1 MIDLEALKLA
11 YLEEITQLL
20 YQVIENQS
28 QTIRRQIKNN
38 NHCIF
43 SKVRKTKT
51 KNKKKTPIQFYNGKE
66 KKRYNLTWLHY

>member
-20 YQVIENQS
+20 YLVIENQS

-51 KNKKKTPIQFYNGKE
+51 KKKKNNKKTRIQFYNGKE
-66 KKRYNLTWLHY
+66 IKKI